1 MKDTVT
7 NLNKSDQ
14 NALYEL
20 GQTYSDN
27 DGNIF
32 QYVKIAF
39 ANVYRKRAAIY
50 IDTDFLVNPGRG
62 FIVNG
67 VMNIDVDT
75 TDLTAGYKYLWVLK
89 SGANIKVELNATDV
103 GSATAYDKE
112 PLVPRAILAAN
123 YIDGQMMAQGNA
135 FTFPGGQIDIAITT
149 GAVAGNPAGDLNLD
163 DYVKPGDLISCNSF
177 YTKVTSVASGSVMTI
192 LGGTNV
198 VATNAAFTI
207 SRENPVSVANMIM
220 TADGNVTAE
229 AVVMPNTLTI
239 TADASNAESTIGGND
254 ATKVLKIGDI
264 ISGNGENRAV
274 LSITNATFA
283 TMNAAWT
290 TALTTASAI
299 KAYTHYVPCV
309 IKG

>member
-135 FTFPGGQIDIAITT
+135 LTVGNANIVTAT
-149 GAVAGNPAGDLNLD
+149 GAVSIPAAAAAEFD
-163 DYVKPGDLISCNSF
+163 DYIREGDRVLCNSA
-177 YTKVTSVASGSVMTI
+177 YGIVTDVTSENAMIITGILAVANNLALSVI
-192 LGGTNV
+192 
-198 VATNAAFTI
+198 
-207 SRENPVSVANMIM
+207 RQNPLSVANMIM
-220 TADGNVTAE
+220 TADGNVSAE
-229 AVVMPNTLTI
+229 VVVMPNTLTI

-254 ATKVLKIGDI
+254 AEKVLKIGDI
-264 ISGNGENRAV
+264 ILGNGENRAV
-274 LSITNATFA
+274 LSITNATFV

-290 TALTTASAI
+290 TALTTASALI
-299 KAYTHYVPCV
+299 VYTHYVPCV
-309 IKG
+309 IK